1 MRTQQHAKLDAMP
14 RAGAATAADIELLE
28 RHEVVGGEIV
38 RKAMPV
44 IRHSIIQARIVVALA
59 GFHGQGSGGQSPGG
73 WWIGTEPTIELATHE
88 VYQPDVAGWR
98 LERVPELDEYPIR
111 LVPDWVCE
119 ILSPSTADRDLGHK
133 LRGYHRAH
141 VGHYWIVEPV
151 AQILTVYRWQEA
163 GYTTALTA
171 RAGEL
176 VRAEPFDALEIALAA
191 IFDIPPGGGRLRPG
205 G

>member
-1 MRTQQHAKLDAMP
+1 MLDAMP

-28 RHEVVGGEIV
+28 HHEVVRGEIV

-44 IRHSIIQARIVVALA
+44 VRHGITQARIGVALA

-73 WWIGTEPTIELATHE
+73 WWIGSEPTIEFATHE

-119 ILSPSTADRDLGHK
+119 ILSPSTADRDLGDK
-133 LRGYHRAH
+133 LHGYHRAH
-141 VGHYWIVEPV
+141 VGHYWIVEPA
-151 AQILTVYRWQEA
+151 AQTLTVYRWEEA

-171 RAGEL
+171 RAGDL
-176 VRAEPFDALEIALAA
+176 VRAEPFDALDIALASV
-191 IFDIPPGGGRLRPG
+191 FDLPPPRGRLRSPG
-205 G
+205 